1 MEPGTIVL
9 GVILFAAA
17 SAVLYL
23 WGMKRQISKT
33 KDLMNLL
40 FSNGV
45 AKVNKYLKKND
56 FVTAS
61 EIEKMVTGMTARFPL
76 SKDKSIVT
84 KPKDFTKQLLDYML
98 RTGQLREENNKYY
111 KVKRKK

>member
-1 MEPGTIVL
+1 MKPST
-9 GVILFAAA
+9 VIIGILLFAAA
-17 SAVLYL
+17 GAFLYL
-23 WGMKRQISKT
+23 WGMKHQISKT
-33 KDLMNLL
+33 RDLMNLL

-45 AKVNKYLKKND
+45 ARVNKYLKKND
-56 FVTAS
+56 YVTAS